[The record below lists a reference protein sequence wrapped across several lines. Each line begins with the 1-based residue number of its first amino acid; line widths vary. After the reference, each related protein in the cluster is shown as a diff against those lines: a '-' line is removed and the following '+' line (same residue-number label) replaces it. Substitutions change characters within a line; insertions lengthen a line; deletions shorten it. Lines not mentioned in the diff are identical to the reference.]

1 MKAKRLSKAQRLSST
16 TINTLPQT
24 IIENILCLLPIQ
36 EAARTSILSKEW
48 RYKWTTIPKL
58 KFGSSTLSKGKN
70 KEKLPSDIAS
80 ARKNMDERC
89 KLFNAIHHVL
99 LMRQGPIHEF
109 TFHTIGT
116 YHCFELDQ
124 IIFHLS
130 RNHAV
135 KKLKL
140 AFNRLTFSYKLP
152 LCAFSMH
159 QLTDLDLRNVD
170 IDHQP
175 IFSGFGSLRS
185 LCLYYVK
192 ISTKALLHL
201 LSSCPS
207 LKRFTLVSSHLNF
220 ILMGFLNVSEYCKL
234 LQLGFIGCK
243 DCTIV
248 ELFECLPVIEHLT
261 IYGGTPQPWLVP
273 DSVPNELPTSLIH
286 LKYFCFNRL
295 YFGDDHGLIFLLILI
310 KCSPNLEKIELEIAK
325 GIGDDNETWFGI
337 LEENSDVR
345 LEHLKEL
352 EIHYFRNLNHEM
364 ELVTVIL
371 ARSPKLKKVIIHS
384 LVEKDEESDMLKI
397 LLQAPRASPVEIV
410 VRSMID

>member
-1 MKAKRLSKAQRLSST
+1 MKAKRPTKAQRLSST

-36 EAARTSILSKEW
+36 EAARTSILSREW

-58 KFGSSTLSKGKN
+58 DFCSSTVPEIRTQENQTSH
-70 KEKLPSDIAS
+70 EEW
-80 ARKNMDERC
+80 ARRIMERRR
-89 KLFNAIHHVL
+89 KLFNAIHQVL
-99 LMRQGPIHEF
+99 LMHQGPIHEF
-109 TFHTIGT
+109 SFNLIADC
-116 YHCFELDQ
+116 YCFELDP

-140 AFNRLTFSYKLP
+140 AFNYHMFPYKLP

-159 QLTDLDLRNVD
+159 QLTDLYLHNVV

-201 LSSCPS
+201 LSNCPS
-207 LKRFTLVSSHLNF
+207 LKRFS
-220 ILMGFLNVSEYCKL
+220 L
-234 LQLGFIGCK
+234 LGSICDK
-243 DCTIV
+243 DCTII
-248 ELFECLPVIEHLT
+248 ELFDCLHVIEDLT
-261 IYGGTPQPWLVP
+261 IYGDTP
-273 DSVPNELPTSLIH
+273 EL
-286 LKYFCFNRL
+286 
-295 YFGDDHGLIFLLILI
+295 
-310 KCSPNLEKIELEIAK
+310 IAE

-337 LEENSDVR
+337 LEKYSDVR
-345 LEHLKEL
+345 LEHLQEL
-352 EIHYFRNLNHEM
+352 EIHRFRNLEHEM

-397 LLQAPRASPVEIV
+397 LLQASRASPVEIV

>member
-1 MKAKRLSKAQRLSST
+1 MKAKRPTKAQRLSST

-36 EAARTSILSKEW
+36 EAARTSILSREW

-58 KFGSSTLSKGKN
+58 DFCSSTVPEIRTQENQTSH
-70 KEKLPSDIAS
+70 EEW
-80 ARKNMDERC
+80 ARRIMERRR
-89 KLFNAIHHVL
+89 KLFNAIHQVL
-99 LMRQGPIHEF
+99 LMHQGPIHEF
-109 TFHTIGT
+109 SFNLIADC
-116 YHCFELDQ
+116 YCFELDP

-140 AFNRLTFSYKLP
+140 AFNYHMFPYKLP

-159 QLTDLDLRNVD
+159 QLTDLYLHNVV

-201 LSSCPS
+201 LSNCPS
-207 LKRFTLVSSHLNF
+207 LKRFS
-220 ILMGFLNVSEYCKL
+220 L
-234 LQLGFIGCK
+234 LGSICDK
-243 DCTIV
+243 DCTII
-248 ELFECLPVIEHLT
+248 ELFDCLHVIEDLT
-261 IYGGTPQPWLVP
+261 IYGDTPELLVL
-273 DSVPNELPTSLIH
+273 DSVPNELPTSLSH
-286 LKYFCFNRL
+286 LKYFCFNEL

-310 KCSPNLEKIELEIAK
+310 KCSPNLEKIELNIAE

-337 LEENSDVR
+337 LEKYSDVR
-345 LEHLKEL
+345 LEHLQEL
-352 EIHYFRNLNHEM
+352 EIHRFRNLEHEM

-397 LLQAPRASPVEIV
+397 LLQASRASPVEIV

>member
-1 MKAKRLSKAQRLSST
+1 MKVKRPTKAQRLSST

-24 IIENILCLLPIQ
+24 IIENILCFLPIR
-36 EAARTSILSKEW
+36 EAAQTSILSREW

-58 KFGSSTLSKGKN
+58 EFGSSSVLEIRTQENQTSHV
-70 KEKLPSDIAS
+70 ER
-80 ARKNMDERC
+80 ARKIMERRR
-89 KLFNAIHHVL
+89 KLFNAIPRVL
-99 LMRQGPIHEF
+99 LMHQGPIHEF
-109 TFHTIGT
+109 SIDSIANCD
-116 YHCFELDQ
+116 CFELDP

-140 AFNRLTFSYKLP
+140 AFDYMYPHKLP
-152 LCAFSMH
+152 LCAFSLH
-159 QLTDLDLRNVD
+159 HLRDLHLFNVV

-185 LCLYYVK
+185 LCLYSVK
-192 ISTKALLHL
+192 ISKNALLHL
-201 LSSCPS
+201 LSNCPS
-207 LKRFTLVSSHLNF
+207 LKRFTL
-220 ILMGFLNVSEYCKL
+220 
-234 LQLGFIGCK
+234 LGSICDK
-243 DCTIV
+243 DCTII
-248 ELFECLPVIEHLT
+248 ELFDCLHVIEDLT
-261 IYGGTPQPWLVP
+261 IYGDTPELLVL

-286 LKYFCFNRL
+286 LKYFCFNEP
-295 YFGDDHGLIFLLILI
+295 YFGEDHGLIFLLILI
-310 KCSPNLEKIELEIAK
+310 KCSPNLEKIELDIDEGIA
-325 GIGDDNETWFGI
+325 DDNETWFGI

-352 EIHYFRNLNHEM
+352 EIHRFSNLRREM

-397 LLQAPRASPVEIV
+397 LLQASRASPVEIV
-410 VRSMID
+410 VID